1 LHAGE
6 VLLPCGLHSDLV
18 FRLDEMNA
26 LIDTHKRRISY
37 LRISITDRCN
47 LRCRYC
53 MPKEGVSQFG
63 HAEILSYE
71 EILRVA
77 ALAVKRGI
85 NKIRITGGEPLVRN
99 GAVSLVRKLSAL
111 SGVHDLSMTTN
122 ALLLRE
128 FAPDLHRAGLRRV
141 NISMDSLDPQKY
153 RQITRGGDLRK
164 VWEGVE
170 AAREIGISPIK
181 INVVAIAG
189 FNDREIEDFAR
200 LTLKEPFQVRF
211 IEFMPIGAASQWKPE
226 NCIPCHEIKERVE
239 RISPLLPLTE
249 GGNGHGGPARL
260 FKFAGAAGEI
270 GFISPVSEH
279 FCQSCNRLRLTADGK
294 VKSCLFSEELT
305 DLKPLLRSG
314 ADDEE
319 LGRKLDEAL
328 LSKPAH
334 HGPIDGMMKRC
345 HHPMVKIGG

>member
-1 LHAGE
+1 MSG
-6 VLLPCGLHSDLV
+6 
-18 FRLDEMNA
+18 F
-26 LIDTHKRRISY
+26 IDTHNRRINY

-63 HAEILSYE
+63 HAEILSFE

-85 NKIRITGGEPLVRN
+85 DKIRITGGEPLVRKDV
-99 GAVSLVRKLSAL
+99 VSLVQRLSAL
-111 SGVHDLSMTTN
+111 AGVHDLSMTTN

-128 FAPDLHRAGLRRV
+128 FAPDLSRAGLRRV
-141 NISMDSLDPQKY
+141 NVSMDSLDPEKY
-153 RQITRGGDLRK
+153 RRITRGGDLKK
-164 VWEGVE
+164 VWEGID
-170 AAREIGISPIK
+170 AARRAGISPIK

-211 IEFMPIGAASQWKPE
+211 IEFMPIGAASEWKPE
-226 NCIPCHEIKERVE
+226 HCIPCQQIKERIE
-239 RISPLLPLTE
+239 KISPLAPLTE
-249 GGNGHGGPARL
+249 GGNGHGGPALL
-260 FKFAGAAGEI
+260 FKLPGAAGEI

-314 ADDEE
+314 AGDEE
-319 LGRKLDEAL
+319 LERALDEAL

-334 HGPIDGMMKRC
+334 HGPIDGVMKRC